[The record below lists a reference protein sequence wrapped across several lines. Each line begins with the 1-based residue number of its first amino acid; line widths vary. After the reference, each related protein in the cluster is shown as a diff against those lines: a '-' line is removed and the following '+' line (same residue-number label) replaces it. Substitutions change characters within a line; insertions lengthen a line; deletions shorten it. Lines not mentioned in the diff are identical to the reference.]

1 MAKPNPEIIKW
12 ARESSGLSLDEAAK
26 KLNLKSSK
34 QSGASILSDYES
46 GQKEPTSKKVGEI
59 AKLYHRPLLTFYLSK
74 PPVIQKKG
82 EDYRTVP
89 DSIPLEA
96 NGNVDAIVRDI
107 FVRQSIVREALIDSD
122 DAENKDFVGCFKDM
136 PDVTDAA
143 AYIYKR
149 FNISISEFRRQ
160 GTAHDAMGYLR
171 KQVEKEGVFILLIG
185 NLGSHHSSV
194 STSYFRGFAIA
205 DKIAPFIVIND
216 NDSKAAWSFTLLHE
230 LAHILIGESGISN
243 TSIAHKIEKY
253 CNDIASNILLPADD
267 LSSVKID
274 DTSNFDELSKV
285 IQERAAFYNVSPS
298 LIAYRLFRDDKISL
312 EDWEQISSHFKEL
325 WMKSKVK
332 KEDEKKSSGTYYA
345 TKRHKTGG
353 ALLKVVKNSILDGV
367 ITETKAG
374 KVLGVSPGNVAR
386 MVGL

>member
-1 MAKPNPEIIKW
+1 M
-12 ARESSGLSLDEAAK
+12 
-26 KLNLKSSK
+26 
-34 QSGASILSDYES
+34 
-46 GQKEPTSKKVGEI
+46 
-59 AKLYHRPLLTFYLSK
+59 
-74 PPVIQKKG
+74 
-82 EDYRTVP
+82 
-89 DSIPLEA
+89 EA

-122 DAENKDFVGCFKDM
+122 DSEVKDFVGNLNGM
-136 PDVTDAA
+136 PAVADAV

-149 FNISISEFRRQ
+149 FNISPSEFRRQ

-171 KQVEKEGVFILLIG
+171 KQVENEGVFILLIG

-243 TSIAHKIEKY
+243 TSVSHKIEKY
-253 CNDIASNILLPADD
+253 CNDIASNILLTAED
-267 LSSVKID
+267 LSTIKID
-274 DTSNFDELSKV
+274 DPSNFDELSAV
-285 IQERAAFYNVSPS
+285 LQERAAFYNVSPS
-298 LIAYRLFRDDKISL
+298 LIAYRLLRDGRMSHNEWEEISNY
-312 EDWEQISSHFKEL
+312 FKEL
-325 WMKSKVK
+325 WMQSKVK
-332 KEDEKKSSGTYYA
+332 NQDEKKSSGSFYM

-353 ALLKVVKNSILDGV
+353 ALLKVVKNSILEGV

>member
-34 QSGASILSDYES
+34 ESGASILSDYES
-46 GQKEPTSKKVGEI
+46 GEKEPTSKKVGEI
-59 AKLYHRPLLTFYLSK
+59 AKLYHRPLLTFYLTK

-122 DAENKDFVGCFKDM
+122 DAEVKDFVGFLNNL
-136 PDVTDAA
+136 PEIADAVS
-143 AYIYKR
+143 YINTR
-149 FNISISEFRRQ
+149 FNISSEEFRRQ

-171 KQVEKEGVFILLIG
+171 KQVENEGVFILLIG

-194 STSYFRGFAIA
+194 STNYFRGFAIA

-230 LAHILIGESGISN
+230 LAHILIGETGISN
-243 TSIAHKIEKY
+243 TSVAHKIEKY

-267 LSSVKID
+267 LNTVKID
-274 DTSNFDELSKV
+274 DPSNFEELSTV
-285 IQERAAFYNVSPS
+285 LQERASFYNVSPS
-298 LIAYRLFRDDKISL
+298 LIAYRLLRDGRISIK
-312 EDWEQISSHFKEL
+312 EWEEISSHFKEM
-325 WMKSKVK
+325 WMQSKVK
-332 KEDEKKSSGTYYA
+332 KQDEKKSAGTFYV

-353 ALLKVVKNSILDGV
+353 ALLRVVKNSILEGV

-374 KVLGVSPGNVAR
+374 KVLGVSPGNVAK

>member
-12 ARESSGLSLDEAAK
+12 ARESSGLSLEEAAK

-46 GQKEPTSKKVGEI
+46 GEKEPTSKKVGEI
-59 AKLYHRPLLTFYLSK
+59 AKIYHRPLLTFYLSK
-74 PPVIQKKG
+74 PPVIQRKG

-89 DSIPLEA
+89 NSIPLEA

-122 DAENKDFVGCFKDM
+122 DADNKDFVGSLMGM
-136 PDVTDAA
+136 PDVADAV
-143 AYIYKR
+143 AYINKR
-149 FNISISEFRRQ
+149 FNISTSEFRRQ
-160 GTAHDAMGYLR
+160 GTTHDAMAYLR
-171 KQVEKEGVFILLIG
+171 KQIENEGAFILLIG

-194 STSYFRGFAIA
+194 STNYFRGFAIA

-243 TSIAHKIEKY
+243 ISVAHKIEKY
-253 CNDIASNILLPADD
+253 CNDIASNILLPAED
-267 LSSVKID
+267 LSTVKID
-274 DTSNFDELSKV
+274 DTSNFDKLSTV
-285 IQERAAFYNVSPS
+285 LQERAEFYNVSPS
-298 LIAYRLFRDDKISL
+298 LIAYRLLRDGRISL
-312 EDWEQISSHFKEL
+312 EEWEEISSHFKEL
-325 WMKSKVK
+325 WMQSKVK
-332 KEDEKKSSGTYYA
+332 KQDEKKSSGSFYV
-345 TKRHKTGG
+345 TKRHKTGS
-353 ALLKVVKNSILDGV
+353 ALLRVVKNSILEGV

>member
-46 GQKEPTSKKVGEI
+46 GEKEPTSKKVGEI
-59 AKLYHRPLLTFYLSK
+59 AKLYHRPLLTFYLTK

-82 EDYRTVP
+82 EDFRTVP

-122 DAENKDFVGCFKDM
+122 DSEVKDFVGNLNGM
-136 PDVTDAA
+136 PAVADAV

-149 FNISISEFRRQ
+149 FNISPSEFRRQ

-171 KQVEKEGVFILLIG
+171 KQVENEGVFILLIG

-243 TSIAHKIEKY
+243 TSVSHKIEKY
-253 CNDIASNILLPADD
+253 CNDIASNILLTAED
-267 LSSVKID
+267 LSTIKID
-274 DTSNFDELSKV
+274 DPSNFDELSAV
-285 IQERAAFYNVSPS
+285 LQERAAFYNVSPS
-298 LIAYRLFRDDKISL
+298 LIAYRLLRDGRMSHNEWEEISNY
-312 EDWEQISSHFKEL
+312 FKEL
-325 WMKSKVK
+325 WMQSKVK
-332 KEDEKKSSGTYYA
+332 NQDEKKSSGSFYM

-353 ALLKVVKNSILDGV
+353 ALLKVVKNSILEGV

>member
-12 ARESSGLSLDEAAK
+12 ARERSGLSLDEAAK

-82 EDYRTVP
+82 EDYRTIP

-107 FVRQSIVREALIDSD
+107 FVRQSIVSEALIDSD

-136 PDVTDAA
+136 PDVTDAV

-216 NDSKAAWSFTLLHE
+216 NDSKSAWSFTLLHE
-230 LAHILIGESGISN
+230 LTHVLIGESGISN
-243 TSIAHKIEKY
+243 NSISHKIEKY
-253 CNDIASNILLPADD
+253 CNDVASNILLTQDD
-267 LSSVKID
+267 LSTVKID
-274 DTSNFDELSKV
+274 DPSNFDELSAVLK
-285 IQERAAFYNVSPS
+285 ERASFYNVSPS
-298 LIAYRLFRDDKISL
+298 LIAYRLLRDGRISIDK
-312 EDWEQISSHFKEL
+312 WEKMSSHFKEL
-325 WMKSKVK
+325 WLKSKEK
-332 KEDEKKSSGTYYA
+332 NPDDKKSSGTYYV

-353 ALLKVVKNSILDGV
+353 ALLRVVKNSILEGV

-374 KVLGVSPGNVAR
+374 KVLGVSPGNVAK

>member
-26 KLNLKSSK
+26 KLSLKSSK
-34 QSGASILSDYES
+34 QSGASILADYES
-46 GQKEPTSKKVGEI
+46 GIKEPTSKKIGDI
-59 AKLYHRPLLTFYLSK
+59 AKLYHRPLLTFYLAK

-122 DAENKDFVGCFKDM
+122 DAETKDFVGYLSNM
-136 PDVTDAA
+136 PNIAEAV
-143 AYIYKR
+143 AYISKR
-149 FNISISEFRRQ
+149 FNISATEFRKQ

-171 KQVEKEGVFILLIG
+171 KQVENEGIFILLIG

-194 STSYFRGFAIA
+194 STNYFRGFALA

-243 TSIAHKIEKY
+243 TSVAHKVEKY
-253 CNDIASNILLPADD
+253 CNDIASNILLPEED
-267 LSSVKID
+267 LSTVKID
-274 DTSNFDELSKV
+274 DASNFEEFSSTL
-285 IQERAAFYNVSPS
+285 QERALFYNVSPS
-298 LIAYRLFRDDKISL
+298 LIAYRLLRNGRVSHKQ
-312 EDWEQISSHFKEL
+312 WEEISSHFKEL
-325 WMKSKVK
+325 WVQSKVK
-332 KEDEKKSSGTYYA
+332 KQDEKKSSGTFYV

-353 ALLKVVKNSILDGV
+353 ALLRVVRNSILEGV